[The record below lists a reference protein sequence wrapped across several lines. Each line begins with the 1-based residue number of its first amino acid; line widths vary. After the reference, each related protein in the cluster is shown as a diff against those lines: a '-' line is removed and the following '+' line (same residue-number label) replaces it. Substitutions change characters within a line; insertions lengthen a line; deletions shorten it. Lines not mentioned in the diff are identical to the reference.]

1 MPRDISRQEYL
12 RRIHRVQD
20 YIEANISRPFTLEE
34 LADVAG
40 FSKFHFHRIFS
51 GIARESLLHYVNRIK
66 LERAAA
72 ALVHRTDLSVTDIA
86 YQYGFTDSAVFS
98 RAFKSHHTVSP
109 IEYRRQFRKNRKE
122 PDEPA
127 AYNGNRSTDEPDE
140 RMGTVSG
147 RVEVVPV
154 DSIRVLYV
162 RYTGTYA
169 GLADAFPGL
178 LSELFGFAA
187 KYNLF
192 ESGKSAVLSIYH
204 DNPGFTRPDQLR
216 TSLCL
221 TIPADI
227 TVPQDDEIGSMTIPS
242 GEYAIGHF
250 EIWQNEYPAAWD
262 YLYGEWLLNSPYQ
275 PRDSSPFELY
285 RSNPDINPGTR
296 QQVDIYIPV
305 EPLIP

>member
-20 YIEANISRPFTLEE
+20 YIEANISHPFTLEE
-34 LADVAG
+34 LAEVAG

-51 GIARESLLHYVNRIK
+51 GITGESLLHYVNRIK

-98 RAFKSHHTVSP
+98 RAFKSYHSISP
-109 IEYRRQFRKNRKE
+109 VEYRRQFRKNRKE
-122 PDEPA
+122 PDEPP
-127 AYNGNRSTDEPDE
+127 AYNGNHSTENPDD
-140 RMGTVSG
+140 RKSTING

-154 DSIRVLYV
+154 DGIRVLYV
-162 RYTGTYA
+162 RYTGSHT
-169 GLADAFPGL
+169 GLAGEFPGL
-178 LSELFGFAA
+178 LSQLFGFAA
-187 KYNLF
+187 RYNLF
-192 ESGKSAVLSIYH
+192 ETGRSAVLSIYH

-221 TIPADI
+221 TIPVDAM
-227 TVPQDDEIGSMTIPS
+227 VPQDDEIGSMTIPS

-250 EIWQNEYPAAWD
+250 DIWQSEYSAAWD
-262 YLYGEWLLNSPYQ
+262 FMYGEWLMNSPYQ
-275 PRDSSPFELY
+275 LRDSFPFELY

-305 EPLIP
+305 EPLIT